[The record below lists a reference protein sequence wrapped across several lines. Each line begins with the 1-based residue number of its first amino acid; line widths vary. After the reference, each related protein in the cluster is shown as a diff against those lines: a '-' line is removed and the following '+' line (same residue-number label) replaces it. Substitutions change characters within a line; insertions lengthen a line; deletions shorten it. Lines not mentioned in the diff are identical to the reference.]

1 MARIGFVSHHRLD
14 QENQPAGGVSFGP
27 GYSISWQDGPLGR
40 GPDRDKPNGA
50 FVEDILAVV
59 KDRIEF
65 YQKSKF
71 ECKENDTAI
80 QHIDLALAFLDN
92 RTKNREARG
101 VEGTHT
107 V

>member
-1 MARIGFVSHHRLD
+1 MARIGFVSYHNEKD
-14 QENQPAGGVSFGP
+14 GNPAGGVSFGP
-27 GYSISWQDGPLGR
+27 GYSISWQNGPLGR
-40 GPDRDKPNGA
+40 SPYRDKPNGA

-71 ECKENDTAI
+71 GCEENETAI
-80 QHIDLALAFLDN
+80 MYIELALEKLDG
-92 RTKNREARG
+92 RTLNREKRQ
-101 VEGTHT
+101 VEGTHE

>member
-1 MARIGFVSHHRLD
+1 MRVGFISHHSNNKD
-14 QENQPAGGVSFGP
+14 GNPAGGVSFGP
-27 GYSISWQDGPLGR
+27 GYSISWQNGPLGR
-40 GPDRDKPNGA
+40 GKDRKKPNGA

-71 ECKENDTAI
+71 WCEENDMAI
-80 QHIDLALAFLDN
+80 SLIELALEKLDK
-92 RTKNREARG
+92 RTKNRETQQ
-101 VEGTHT
+101 VEGTHE